1 MTKHLD
7 VRHLKAVLATAES
20 GSLHRAATILHTSQP
35 ALSRL
40 LREAEERLGQ
50 ALFERTAKGSRV
62 TAAGALVEQVARRVT
77 SDIARLGDLT
87 QKAAWRLRVGCI
99 PRALGSVMPRLLHAP
114 PELLDNVE
122 IDLQEDDSPTLSTLL
137 QQGSLDIAIL
147 TPPAAHVPDIRY
159 RRFYMDR
166 NVFVSG
172 RMNLLAHEHF
182 LTVQELAQHPFVA
195 PAPGT
200 PSRAEFDQYWLQH
213 AVPPPVCRM
222 AARTYDA
229 IASVLPGT
237 QLLSVMPQ
245 QVAQRHVR
253 GGMLRILD
261 VVVPLPERPVHI
273 AWSVH
278 ALQPVTDQVI
288 ERLLPFRRDDSTLKR

>member
-1 MTKHLD
+1 MAKHLD
-7 VRHLKAVLATAES
+7 VRHLKAVLATAEA
-20 GSLHRAATILHTSQP
+20 GSLHRAAAILHTSQP

-50 ALFERTAKGSRV
+50 VLFERTAKGSRV

-87 QKAAWRLRVGCI
+87 DKAAWKLRVGCI

-114 PELLDNVE
+114 PELLGNVE
-122 IDLQEDDSPTLSTLL
+122 IDLQEDDSPTLSALL
-137 QQGSLDIAIL
+137 QRGALDIAIL
-147 TPPAAHVPDIRY
+147 TPPAEHLPDILY

-172 RMNLLAHEHF
+172 RTKALGHDHP
-182 LTVQELAQHPFVA
+182 LTVDDLARHPFVA
-195 PAPGT
+195 PAAGT
-200 PSRAEFDQYWLQH
+200 PSRAEFDHYWLQH
-213 AVPPPVCRM
+213 AVQPPVCRM

-253 GGMLRILD
+253 GGTLRILE
-261 VVVPLPERPVHI
+261 VAIPLPERPIHI

-278 ALQPVTDQVI
+278 ALQPITDQVI
-288 ERLLPFRRDDSTLKR
+288 ERLLPLRRDDNGPKR